1 MKTEILAKA
10 DRVVTRILE
19 SSDYEIQGD
28 ETYAEIVEIA
38 RQNWN
43 ADSALREQ
51 NRGQQ
56 IMPSDVN
63 LAVTFL
69 RHERSNYDRILSDV
83 QYRLFDLETELFQW
97 ELDNNPEFSSDDET
111 HREAFD
117 DIKNKAHKAVRQQV
131 LTAIAAKFPELSIEA
146 SRQGQSN
153 FIMSA
158 GQTHRVGRW
167 H

>member
-10 DRVVTRILE
+10 DQVVTRILE
-19 SSDYEIQGD
+19 TGDYEIHGD

-43 ADSALREQ
+43 EDSAWREQ
-51 NRGQQ
+51 NRRPQ
-56 IMPSDVN
+56 IMPSDAN

-83 QYRLFDLETELFQW
+83 QYSLFGLETELFQW

-111 HREAFD
+111 HIEAFD
-117 DIKNKAHKAVRQQV
+117 DIKNMAHKEVRQRI
-131 LTAIAAKFPELSIEA
+131 LTAIASKFPELSIEA
-146 SRQGQSN
+146 SKQSQSN
-153 FIMSA
+153 FIMSG
-158 GQTHRVGRW
+158 GQTHHVGR
-167 H
+167 